1 MEIIEQVIDLPKLGA
16 TVVAHNADSMSLI
29 NILLSEEEFVD
40 EAPDYG
46 WYLTLKHF
54 DPAKKVAP
62 AWVELD
68 PEEVQ
73 FLQHTLKKALYKLI
87 ILEKVKIEGTYTLVY
102 EGIKN
107 LRLELKSQENNPRL
121 EFTLL
126 SPAQKK
132 YVTRLVADD
141 IRAILLKLPT
151 VKTTGEAM
159 VKQLKTIEALTENL
173 VKQSTVKQT
182 TIALP
187 AAPMAT
193 IFTAAQPIDGEH
205 LVKHLERMA
214 SKTKKVL

>member
-1 MEIIEQVIDLPKLGA
+1 METIEQVIDLPKLGA
-16 TVVAHNADSMSLI
+16 TVVAHNAGSLSLI
-29 NILLSEEEFVD
+29 NILLSEEEFID
-40 EAPDYG
+40 EAPTYG

-54 DPAKKVAP
+54 DPARKVAP
-62 AWVELD
+62 TWVELD

-73 FLQHTLKKALYKLI
+73 FLQHTLKKALYKLL
-87 ILEKVKIEGTYTLVY
+87 ILEKVRIEGTYTLVY

-107 LRLELKSQENNPRL
+107 LRLELKSQENSPRL

-126 SPAQKK
+126 SPTRKK
-132 YVTRLVADD
+132 YVTRLGADD
-141 IRAILLKLPT
+141 IRAILLKLT
-151 VKTTGEAM
+151 SVRAAGEAM

-173 VKQSTVKQT
+173 VKQA

-193 IFTAAQPIDGEH
+193 IFTAQPIDGEH

-214 SKTKKVL
+214 KKTRKTI